1 MLLGGVIVQ
10 GSGGHG
16 RAYRE
21 AMGVLRASVEG
32 VKTYKFDHPSSNET
46 LVFSFHWDRSHHF
59 IPEIL
64 KGIEREY
71 LGKEVRHILLG
82 VHMYWDD
89 NVFVP
94 ELLDP
99 LLANINMLETS
110 LEGGVLAKDFRR
122 GVVHF
127 KFHRLW
133 ELGCLSETHLIDA
146 V

>member
-64 KGIEREY
+64 EGIRREY
-71 LGKEVRHILLG
+71 LGKEIRHILLG

-89 NVFVP
+89 NVCRFARVTAQASQFGGMYVKSLSP
-94 ELLDP
+94 VV
-99 LLANINMLETS
+99 TS
-110 LEGGVLAKDFRR
+110 FCCRGGCAHVEPR
-122 GVVHF
+122 
-127 KFHRLW
+127 
-133 ELGCLSETHLIDA
+133 C
-146 V
+146 